1 MTEEMQAADLATP
14 SAKPVAPPAAAAKLQ
29 THPAVSDE
37 QLVYAQVLDMG
48 VKIGFLVLV
57 ASFVPYLLGVLT
69 PHIPVADLPRYWSLP
84 VHDYLAA
91 TGMQAGWG
99 WIHMLGKGDVL
110 NFLGIAFLAGV
121 SIVCYAVVAPMFFRN
136 GDKIYGWLAVVEVLV
151 LVLAASGLL
160 KGGGH

>member
-1 MTEEMQAADLATP
+1 MNEDTQAAELAIP
-14 SAKPVAPPAAAAKLQ
+14 PAGPVAPGKVAAKIQ

-48 VKIGFLVLV
+48 VKLGFLVLV
-57 ASFVPYLLGVLT
+57 ASFVPYLLGLLT
-69 PHIPVADLPRYWSLP
+69 PQVPVGDLPRYWSLP

-110 NFLGIAFLAGV
+110 NFVGIAFLSGV

-136 GDKIYGWLAVVEVLV
+136 GDRIYGWLAVAEVLV
-151 LVLAASGLL
+151 LVLAASGVL